1 MPHEKRACPLDKNGK
16 GKKMSQF
23 IDTYAPHVKTK
34 EDSSRIMTYTILA
47 LLPAVMAGVYLFGMR
62 SIVMIAASIIAAVV
76 TEYLMLFLRGK
87 KAVPADVLSAAI
99 TGLLLAMVVTAST
112 PWWMIVLGSVFAI
125 SIVKHAF
132 GGLGFNIFNPALAA
146 RAFMLA
152 SWPVIMTTWP
162 RPFDAV
168 TGATH
173 LALVKTRVLEM
184 SITNMP
190 AHFDTYRQLFIGN
203 RAGSLGETSAIALL
217 IGAVFLLVKDVIDWR
232 IPTGFILS
240 VAVLSAA
247 FGYDP
252 VFQVLAG
259 GLILGAFFM
268 ATDPVTK
275 PIGRTGRWVFGIG
288 CGVITAMIR
297 FLGGYPEGVCYAIL
311 IMNGLTP
318 LIDRYIIDRIYG
330 HPSRGLRASK

>member
-1 MPHEKRACPLDKNGK
+1 
-16 GKKMSQF
+16 MSQF
-23 IDTYAPHVKTK
+23 SVTHAPHIKTK
-34 EDSSRIMTYTILA
+34 EDSSRIMIYTILA
-47 LLPAVMAGVYLFGMR
+47 LLPAAATGIYLFGI
-62 SIVMIAASIIAAVV
+62 SSIIVMVSSIASAVL
-76 TEYLMLFLRGK
+76 TECLMLFLRRK
-87 KAVPADVLSAAI
+87 KAIAADILSSII
-99 TGLLLAMVVTAST
+99 TGLLLAMVITPVT
-112 PWWMIVLGSVFAI
+112 PWWMAAIGSVFAI

-162 RPFDAV
+162 RPFDMV

-173 LALVKTRVLEM
+173 LALVKSKVLEM

-190 AHFDTYRQLFIGN
+190 GHIDIYRQLFIGN
-203 RAGSLGETSAIALL
+203 HAGCLGETSAIALL
-217 IGAVFLLVKDVIDWR
+217 IGAVFLLIKDVIDWR
-232 IPTGFILS
+232 IPTGFILT
-240 VAVLSAA
+240 AAALSAA

-275 PIGRTGRWVFGIG
+275 PIGRSGRWIFGIG
-288 CGVITAMIR
+288 CGAITVVIR

-318 LIDRYIIDRIYG
+318 LIDRYVIDRIYG
-330 HPSRGLRASK
+330 HGVKNKKK

>member
-1 MPHEKRACPLDKNGK
+1 
-16 GKKMSQF
+16 MSGF
-23 IDTYAPHVKTK
+23 SVTHAPHIKAR
-34 EDSSRIMTYTILA
+34 EDSVLIMTYTIAA
-47 LLPAVMAGVYLFGMR
+47 LLPAVIAGVVFFGLG
-62 SIVMIAASIIAAVV
+62 SIALIAGSVIAAVL
-76 TEYLMLFLRGK
+76 TEYLMLFLRGR
-87 KAVPADVLSAAI
+87 KAAAADILSAAI
-99 TGLLLAMVVTAST
+99 TGLLLAMIVTPAA
-112 PWWMIVLGSVFAI
+112 PLWLVAIGSIFAI

-162 RPFDAV
+162 SPEVWLSHHFRARPFDAI

-173 LALVKTRVLEM
+173 LALVKTKALEM
-184 SITNMP
+184 SLPNMP
-190 AHFDTYRQLFIGN
+190 NHINTYWQLFIGD
-203 RAGSLGETSAIALL
+203 RGGCLGETSAAALL
-217 IGAVFLLVKDVIDWR
+217 AGAAFLLLKDVIDWR

-240 VAVLSAA
+240 TAIISAA

-252 VFQVLAG
+252 IFQVLAG

-275 PIGRTGRWVFGIG
+275 PIGRIGRWVFGIG
-288 CGVITAMIR
+288 CGVITVAIR

-311 IMNGLTP
+311 IMNGFTP
-318 LIDRYIIDRIYG
+318 LIDRYLIDRVYG
-330 HPSRGLRASK
+330 HK

>member
-1 MPHEKRACPLDKNGK
+1 
-16 GKKMSQF
+16 
-23 IDTYAPHVKTK
+23 V
-34 EDSSRIMTYTILA
+34 LA
-47 LLPAVMAGVYLFGMR
+47 
-62 SIVMIAASIIAAVV
+62 SSIISAVL
-76 TEYLMLFLRGK
+76 TEYLMLFLRRK
-87 KAVPADVLSAAI
+87 KAIASDILSAVI
-99 TGLLLAMVVTAST
+99 TGILLAMVVTPVT
-112 PWWMIVLGSVFAI
+112 PWWMAAIGSAFAI

-162 RPFDAV
+162 RPFDMV

-173 LALVKTRVLEM
+173 LALVKSKALEM
-184 SITNMP
+184 SIMNMP
-190 AHFDTYRQLFIGN
+190 GHIDVYRQLFLGN
-203 RAGSLGETSAIALL
+203 RAGCLGETSAIALL

-232 IPTGFILS
+232 IPTGFILTA
-240 VAVLSAA
+240 AVLSAA

-259 GLILGAFFM
+259 GLMLGAFFM

-275 PIGRTGRWVFGIG
+275 PIGRAGRWIFGVG
-288 CGVITAMIR
+288 CGAITVVIR

-318 LIDRYIIDRIYG
+318 LIDRYMIDRVYG
-330 HPSRGLRASK
+330 HGVKKREK

>member
-1 MPHEKRACPLDKNGK
+1 
-16 GKKMSQF
+16 MSKF
-23 IDTYAPHVKTK
+23 SITHAPHARAK
-34 EDSSRIMTYTILA
+34 EDSARIMEYTILA
-47 LLPAVMAGVYLFGMR
+47 LLPAAAVGIYLFGMR
-62 SIVMIAASIIAAVV
+62 SIVMVAASIIAAVL
-76 TEYLMLFLRGK
+76 TEYLMLFMRGK
-87 KAVPADVLSAAI
+87 KAIPSDVLSAAI
-99 TGLLLAMVVTAST
+99 TGLLLAMVVTPAT
-112 PWWMIVLGSVFAI
+112 PWWMAALGSAFAI

-152 SWPVIMTTWP
+152 SWPVIMTVWP

-184 SITNMP
+184 SIANMP
-190 AHFDTYRQLFIGN
+190 GHIDTYWQLFIGN
-203 RAGSLGETSAIALL
+203 RGGCLGETSAIALL
-217 IGAVFLLVKDVIDWR
+217 LGAAFLLFKNIIDWR

-247 FGYDP
+247 FGSDP
-252 VFQVLAG
+252 LFQVLAG

-288 CGVITAMIR
+288 CGVITAVIR

-330 HPSRGLRASK
+330 HPSKMLRASK

>member
-1 MPHEKRACPLDKNGK
+1 M
-16 GKKMSQF
+16 
-23 IDTYAPHVKTK
+23 KTK
-34 EDSSRIMTYTILA
+34 EDSARIMIYTILA
-47 LLPAVMAGVYLFGMR
+47 LFPAAIVGIYLFGIKGVVLL
-62 SIVMIAASIIAAVV
+62 SSSIISAVL
-76 TEYLMLFLRGK
+76 TEYLMLFLRRK
-87 KAVPADVLSAAI
+87 KAIASDLLSAVI
-99 TGLLLAMVVTAST
+99 TGLLLAMVVTPVT
-112 PWWMIVLGSVFAI
+112 PWWMAAIGSAFAI

-162 RPFDAV
+162 RPFDMV

-173 LALVKTRVLEM
+173 LALVKSKALEM

-190 AHFDTYRQLFIGN
+190 GHIDIYRQLFLGN
-203 RAGSLGETSAIALL
+203 RAGCLGETSAIALL
-217 IGAVFLLVKDVIDWR
+217 IGAVFLLIKDVIDWR
-232 IPTGFILS
+232 IPTGFILT
-240 VAVLSAA
+240 AAGLSAA

-259 GLILGAFFM
+259 GLMLGAFFM

-275 PIGRTGRWVFGIG
+275 PIGRAGRWVFGIG
-288 CGVITAMIR
+288 CGAITVVIR

-318 LIDRYIIDRIYG
+318 LIDRYMIDRVYG
-330 HPSRGLRASK
+330 HGVKKKKK

>member
-1 MPHEKRACPLDKNGK
+1 
-16 GKKMSQF
+16 MSSF
-23 IDTYAPHVKTK
+23 SVTHAPHIKAK
-34 EDSSRIMTYTILA
+34 EDSTIIMSYTILA
-47 LLPAVMAGVYLFGMR
+47 LLPAASVGIYLFGMKGL
-62 SIVMIAASIIAAVV
+62 VLIASSVISALLA
-76 TEYLMLFLRGK
+76 EYLMLYLRGK
-87 KAVPADVLSAAI
+87 KSVPADFLSAAI
-99 TGLLLAMVVTAST
+99 TGLLLAMIVTPAT
-112 PWWMIVLGSVFAI
+112 PWWMVCLGSAFAI

-173 LALVKTRVLEM
+173 LALVKSKAIEM
-184 SITNMP
+184 SIMNMSG
-190 AHFDTYRQLFIGN
+190 HIYIYRQLFIGN
-203 RAGSLGETSAIALL
+203 RAGCLGETSAIALL
-217 IGAVFLLVKDVIDWR
+217 IGAAFLLIKGVIDWR
-232 IPTGFILS
+232 IPAGFVLS
-240 VAVLSAA
+240 VAAISAL
-247 FGYDP
+247 FGNDP

-275 PIGRTGRWVFGIG
+275 PISRAGRWIFGLG
-288 CGVITAMIR
+288 CGIITAVIR
-297 FLGGYPEGVCYAIL
+297 FLGGYPEGACYAIL

-318 LIDRYIIDRIYG
+318 LIDRYITDRIYG
-330 HPSRGLRASK
+330 HGSAGSKGAKK

>member
-1 MPHEKRACPLDKNGK
+1 
-16 GKKMSQF
+16 MSQF
-23 IDTYAPHVKTK
+23 SVTHAPHIKTK
-34 EDSSRIMTYTILA
+34 EDSSRIMIYTILA
-47 LLPAVMAGVYLFGMR
+47 LLPAAATGIYLFGI
-62 SIVMIAASIIAAVV
+62 SSIIVMVSSIASAVL
-76 TEYLMLFLRGK
+76 TECLMLFLRRK
-87 KAVPADVLSAAI
+87 KAIAADILSSII
-99 TGLLLAMVVTAST
+99 TGLLLAMVITPVT
-112 PWWMIVLGSVFAI
+112 PWWMAAIGSVFAI

-162 RPFDAV
+162 RPFDMV

-173 LALVKTRVLEM
+173 LALVKSKVLEM

-190 AHFDTYRQLFIGN
+190 GHIDIYRQLFIGN
-203 RAGSLGETSAIALL
+203 HAGCLGETSAIALL
-217 IGAVFLLVKDVIDWR
+217 IGAVFLLIKDVIDWR
-232 IPTGFILS
+232 IPTGFILT
-240 VAVLSAA
+240 AAALSAA

-259 GLILGAFFM
+259 GLILGAFFV

-275 PIGRTGRWVFGIG
+275 PIGRSGRWIFGIG
-288 CGVITAMIR
+288 CGAITVVIR

-318 LIDRYIIDRIYG
+318 LIDRYVIDRIYG
-330 HPSRGLRASK
+330 HGVKNKKK